1 MQVQLL
7 TSTAIAP
14 TRATEHS
21 IGSDLHLDM
30 DSVTV
35 LPNSTSLLS
44 TNIAVKAPSGTYLC
58 IMPRSGLTVKRD
70 LHTLAGVVDP
80 DYTGNIVVVLRNFGT
95 APQSFSRGDKIAQL
109 IVEQARTPSI

>member
-21 IGSDLHLDM
+21 ISFDLHLDM

-35 LPNSTSLLS
+35 KPNFISFLS
-44 TNIAVKAPSGTYLC
+44 IGFAAKAPSGAYLRIALC
-58 IMPRSGLTVKRD
+58 RGLTVKHNM
-70 LHTLAGVVDP
+70 HTLAGVVNQN
-80 DYTGNIVVVLRNFGT
+80 T
-95 APQSFSRGDKIAQL
+95 
-109 IVEQARTPSI
+109 